1 MFFFPRD
8 IVRVRKIRFLLEG
21 KSYYTR
27 CVNSIDCCVLKI
39 PNWLTLDRLYVN
51 FYDLLRN
58 DRQFIWTE
66 IGFRYDKIKNTILL
80 FSHIGI
86 SWFKKIWKLQNTI
99 YTSYKHCLS
108 KLLKSPQSSTRTHKT
123 NRRSERSIILIRWTT
138 PKTNTDFHFTKVQ
151 NTVSEDIIKK
161 VPRSR
166 TWNGCFPSL
175 LGASLS
181 AMVSVFPLRA
191 SCI

>member
-1 MFFFPRD
+1 MAETRYGERKMFFFPRD

-86 SWFKKIWKLQNTI
+86 SWFEKIWKLQNTI

-123 NRRSERSIILIRWTT
+123 NRRSDRTIDHPYPTNHAQNKYRFSFYKSPKYGIRGH
-138 PKTNTDFHFTKVQ
+138 N
-151 NTVSEDIIKK
+151 
-161 VPRSR
+161 
-166 TWNGCFPSL
+166 
-175 LGASLS
+175 
-181 AMVSVFPLRA
+181 
-191 SCI
+191 